1 MAHAHFTS
9 KLGFIAA
16 AAGSAVGLGNIWGF
30 PTEAANNGGGTFLL
44 IYFAMVVLVGYP
56 MLLAEVTIGNLAQAN
71 PIDALSRLTQKAKA
85 RKVLAGIGWAGTLTI
100 LLILSFYSIVGAW
113 IMNAVIQQFNSLL
126 NIDLPR
132 LPLWLCA
139 YGFLAL
145 TACVIVLGVK
155 KGIERLSKILMP
167 TLLLLLIVMIIWILT
182 LDGAEQGIS
191 WYFTSDFSQ
200 LSPDLLGRALGQA
213 FFSLSIGVTGM
224 MTYGAYLQRSRGLPK
239 TVASVTLLDS
249 SVAFLAGLL
258 ILPALSVAQAQGITV
273 FDSAGQLIGSD
284 KLVFD
289 ILPAL
294 FANLGVTGL
303 LISILFFIL
312 LLIAAVTSSISMME
326 PPVNT
331 LQEKSGLSRKACL
344 IIVIS
349 IAAVVI
355 GFTTQN
361 MAQMFGALITFTT
374 NYMQPL
380 LGVLIT
386 LVLAWYV
393 RQHHIL
399 KALMGEQY
407 QNKRFWKI
415 WRIHAFTIIPLVS
428 IGLAYNLGWF

>member
-1 MAHAHFTS
+1 MAKAHFSS
-9 KLGFIAA
+9 KIGFIAA

-44 IYFAMVVLVGYP
+44 IYFAMVILVGYP

-85 RKVLAGIGWAGTLTI
+85 RIALAGIGWAGTLTI

-113 IMNAVIQQFNSLL
+113 IMNAVIQQLNTLLSLSIP
-126 NIDLPR
+126 N
-132 LPLWLCA
+132 LPLWLSA

-155 KGIERLSKILMP
+155 NGIERLSKILMP
-167 TLLLLLIVMIIWILT
+167 TLLLLLIIMIIWVLS
-182 LDGAEQGIS
+182 LEGADQGIS

-200 LSPDLLGRALGQA
+200 LSPELLGRALGQA

-224 MTYGAYLQRSRGLPK
+224 MTYGSYLNRSRGLPK
-239 TVASVTLLDS
+239 TVASVSVLDT

-258 ILPALSVAQAQGITV
+258 ILPALSAAQAQGITV
-273 FDSAGQLIGSD
+273 FDGAGQLIGSD
-284 KLVFD
+284 KLVFE

-294 FANLGVTGL
+294 FASLGTTGL
-303 LISILFFIL
+303 LISILFFVL
-312 LLIAAVTSSISMME
+312 LLIAAITSSISMME

-355 GFTTQN
+355 GFTTNN

-374 NYMQPL
+374 NYMQPV

-386 LVLAWYV
+386 FVLAWYI

-399 KALMGEQY
+399 KELMGEGY
-407 QNKRFWKI
+407 QRQRFWKI
-415 WRIHAFTIIPLVS
+415 WRIHVFIIIPIVS

>member
-71 PIDALSRLTQKAKA
+71 PIDALSRLTQKAKS
-85 RKVLAGIGWAGTLTI
+85 RIVLAGIGWAGTLTI
-100 LLILSFYSIVGAW
+100 LLILSFYSVVGAW
-113 IMNAVIQQFNSLL
+113 IMNAVIQQVNSLL
-126 NIDLPR
+126 NIAMPSI
-132 LPLWLCA
+132 PLWLSA

-155 KGIERLSKILMP
+155 NGIERLSKILMP
-167 TLLLLLIVMIIWILT
+167 TLLLLLIIMIIWVLT
-182 LDGAEQGIS
+182 LDGASKGIS

-200 LSPDLLGRALGQA
+200 LSPELLGRALGQA

-224 MTYGAYLQRSRGLPK
+224 MTYGAYLKRSRGLPK
-239 TVASVTLLDS
+239 TVASVTLLDT

-258 ILPALSVAQAQGITV
+258 ILPALSAAQAQGITV
-273 FDSAGQLIGSD
+273 FNGAGQLIGSD

-303 LISILFFIL
+303 LISILFFVL
-312 LLIAAVTSSISMME
+312 LLIAAITSSISMME

-331 LQEKSGLSRKACL
+331 LQEKTGLNRKACL
-344 IIVIS
+344 IAVTAV
-349 IAAVVI
+349 AALVI
-355 GFTTQN
+355 G
-361 MAQMFGALITFTT
+361 
-374 NYMQPL
+374 
-380 LGVLIT
+380 
-386 LVLAWYV
+386 
-393 RQHHIL
+393 
-399 KALMGEQY
+399 
-407 QNKRFWKI
+407 
-415 WRIHAFTIIPLVS
+415 
-428 IGLAYNLGWF
+428 